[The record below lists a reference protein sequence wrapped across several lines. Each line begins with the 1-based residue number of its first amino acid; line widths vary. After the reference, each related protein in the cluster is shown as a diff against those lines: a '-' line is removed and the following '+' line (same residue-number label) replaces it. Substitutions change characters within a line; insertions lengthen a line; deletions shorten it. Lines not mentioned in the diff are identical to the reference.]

1 MTEDAATHKEK
12 GEYTLTDT
20 VFIKDIESRVFQ
32 TIVIKCLAQ
41 IEGVSFLGGTLID
54 HLLGREGVDRIKGI
68 YVEQDQ
74 NNHSVSVKI
83 EVNVA
88 YGISIPEKA
97 DEVQERVAKE
107 ITKLTGLHVSCVHV
121 IFKGIIP
128 EKPPEQKSITEVESN
143 ELDDWGLDEESLL
156 AAAHTEEDE

>member
-1 MTEDAATHKEK
+1 MSETVEEGKAFP
-12 GEYTLTDT
+12 LTDT

-54 HLLGREGVDRIKGI
+54 HLLGREAIDRIKGV

-83 EVNVA
+83 EVNIA
-88 YGISIPEKA
+88 YGISIPEKG
-97 DEVQERVAKE
+97 DEIQEKVARE

-121 IFKGIIP
+121 IFKGIVP
-128 EKPPEQKSITEVESN
+128 EKPPEEAVTEMETP
-143 ELDDWGLDEESLL
+143 ELDDWEIDEESLL
-156 AAAHTEEDE
+156 MTSNVDEEE

>member
-1 MTEDAATHKEK
+1 MTEEIENADIKE
-12 GEYTLTDT
+12 YALTDT
-20 VFIKDIESRVFQ
+20 VFIKDIETRVFQ

-41 IEGVSFLGGTLID
+41 LEGVSFLGGTLFD
-54 HLLGREGVDRIKGI
+54 HLLGREGLDRIKGI

-97 DEVQERVAKE
+97 EEVQEKVAKE

-128 EKPPEQKSITEVESN
+128 EKPPEQPIPEMEAS
-143 ELDDWGLDEESLL
+143 ELDDWDIDEESLL
-156 AAAHTEEDE
+156 ATAHANEAE